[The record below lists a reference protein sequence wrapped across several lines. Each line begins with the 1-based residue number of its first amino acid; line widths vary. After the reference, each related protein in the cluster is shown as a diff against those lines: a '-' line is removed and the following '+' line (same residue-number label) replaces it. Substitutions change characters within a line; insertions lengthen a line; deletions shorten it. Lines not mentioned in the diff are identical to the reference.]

1 MTKIDPDL
9 LNLSEII
16 KTMGDL
22 TLCNNELVSTIGIIT
37 DILYKEDSNE
47 NQIFK
52 ATRNISS
59 PLINI
64 VNYAESINELK
75 NNVFIEVENGNIN
88 QFIIGKLEKLNDK
101 SSSLLREYVPIIQS
115 FRRELKS
122 TTEFT
127 EAEKEKFDKNMGHE
141 LYYYLDT
148 GNRILGIITKGL
160 KNHIT
165 DDKAIEP
172 IKLMSRINNLYLN
185 QDTKI
190 LSITFEDR
198 EKEEVKLSN
207 NEKELF
213 GMILNDPYIKF
224 NNFPT
229 HELADKKGGD
239 KTKAHKWIENTSRTL
254 NIKMKDQA
262 ELDSFIIYNVD
273 NIQINNTLITES
285 FLRNP

>member
-37 DILYKEDSNE
+37 DILYKEDSNG

-52 ATRNISS
+52 ATRNLSS

-101 SSSLLREYVPIIQS
+101 SSTLLREYVPIIQS

-160 KNHIT
+160 KNHVT
-165 DDKAIEP
+165 EDKKIESIAL
-172 IKLMSRINNLYLN
+172 IKFEILKTEDENFFIINGTEKINLKKQIRVVEFLSLFKSN
-185 QDTKI
+185 ETLVTKNKIVKELGGKGSFDGVKTRVGKI
-190 LSITFEDR
+190 LR
-198 EKEEVKLSN
+198 PHNLK
-207 NEKELF
+207 
-213 GMILNDPYIKF
+213 IKTI
-224 NNFPT
+224 NI
-229 HELADKKGGD
+229 D
-239 KTKAHKWIENTSRTL
+239 KTSYKI
-254 NIKMKDQA
+254 IKQ
-262 ELDSFIIYNVD
+262 
-273 NIQINNTLITES
+273 
-285 FLRNP
+285 